1 MGGFKTG
8 TDVKM
13 DRKRCVKISTGSKQ
27 LDAALNGSDAFT
39 IVFGAV
45 TNNFLVDL
53 RQ

>member
-27 LDAALNGSDAFT
+27 LDAALNGFDAFA
-39 IVFGAV
+39 IVFGV
-45 TNNFLVDL
+45 VNNAFSVDS